1 MHADQ
6 TPSKFV
12 ATDNITMAARGAK
25 HISRA
30 GATDK
35 RSITVTL
42 CESLDGLMLPFQ
54 LIYTGKTERS
64 LPNFDFPRGF
74 CLSFNEKHCSNETE
88 TMLPYIK
95 KVKAE
100 KAFPEAQKSLLVWD
114 AFKRAVNTGSN
125 GYIIEYWY

>member
-1 MHADQ
+1 
-6 TPSKFV
+6 
-12 ATDNITMAARGAK
+12 MAARGAK

-30 GATDK
+30 EATDK
-35 RSITVTL
+35 RAITVTL

-74 CLSFNEKHCSNETE
+74 CLSFNEKHRSNETE
-88 TMLPYIK
+88 TIRLINDVLLPYIE
-95 KVKAE
+95 KVKAK

-114 AFKRAVNTGSN
+114 ASKAQSTPEVMDTLPTFG
-125 GYIIEYWY
+125 IETVMVP